1 MWKSWD
7 IMKTLNLWATTE
19 KNWTNKLTA
28 DAQNNTKIDMFLS
41 KNINSIVMAPSGNEL
56 EEISKN
62 LKEHNT
68 RKRADVTV
76 LVSDKKIDFKLKK
89 DIHSDLKSN

>member
-1 MWKSWD
+1 
-7 IMKTLNLWATTE
+7 
-19 KNWTNKLTA
+19 
-28 DAQNNTKIDMFLS
+28 
-41 KNINSIVMAPSGNEL
+41 MAPSGNEL

>member
-1 MWKSWD
+1 MSNNRK
-7 IMKTLNLWATTE
+7 KLNQQ
-19 KNWTNKLTA
+19 TNCRCPNTNA
-28 DAQNNTKIDMFLS
+28 DENNTKINMFLS

>member
-1 MWKSWD
+1 
-7 IMKTLNLWATTE
+7 
-19 KNWTNKLTA
+19 
-28 DAQNNTKIDMFLS
+28 MFLP
-41 KNINSIVMAPSGNEL
+41 KNINSIVVAPSGNEL

-76 LVSDKKIDFKLKK
+76 LVSDRKIDFKLKK
-89 DIHSDLKSN
+89 DIHSDLNSN